1 MTRVNKVTALAM
13 TMAVFLLSADTTH
26 SAEPLF
32 EKADIFIS
40 GSDKFHTYRQ
50 PAITVTNKG
59 TILAF
64 CEAHRYDADDMGD
77 VDIQV
82 RRSLDGGKTWGE
94 PITVWDQTMMTC
106 SNPTVVV
113 ERDSGRIWVLMGWK
127 YYADSMEDILKG
139 EFLTNTGRMN
149 RTFSAYLKHSNDDG
163 VTWMPYS
170 SLEDTTAKF
179 KKPEWRYFS
188 PGAGAGIQLQNGPQK
203 GRLIF
208 PCSASSLGKD
218 VGFAGFSDIYTIH
231 DYVHFGSYIVYS
243 DDQGGTWKRGEE
255 VIWPWKGKCQ
265 VVELS
270 DGRLMLNMQ
279 NYYRK
284 EKCRAVATSEDGGKT
299 WSAVTYDTALTD
311 PISAAGFVQYTREAT
326 DDRNRL
332 LFSNP
337 AHPDTPMNLTV
348 RMSYDNG
355 QFWPVRKV
363 IEPGLAGDSAMAVLK
378 DRSIGLVYEQGSYAK
393 VVFTRFNLEWLS
405 GGSDR
410 LPHVQQS
417 GLPEFPE

>member
-1 MTRVNKVTALAM
+1 MV
-13 TMAVFLLSADTTH
+13 
-26 SAEPLF
+26 
-32 EKADIFIS
+32 
-40 GSDKFHTYRQ
+40 
-50 PAITVTNKG
+50 
-59 TILAF
+59 
-64 CEAHRYDADDMGD
+64 
-77 VDIQV
+77 
-82 RRSLDGGKTWGE
+82 
-94 PITVWDQTMMTC
+94 
-106 SNPTVVV
+106 
-113 ERDSGRIWVLMGWK
+113 
-127 YYADSMEDILKG
+127 
-139 EFLTNTGRMN
+139 
-149 RTFSAYLKHSNDDG
+149 
-163 VTWMPYS
+163 
-170 SLEDTTAKF
+170 
-179 KKPEWRYFS
+179 
-188 PGAGAGIQLQNGPQK
+188 
-203 GRLIF
+203 
-208 PCSASSLGKD
+208 
-218 VGFAGFSDIYTIH
+218 
-231 DYVHFGSYIVYS
+231 
-243 DDQGGTWKRGEE
+243 
-255 VIWPWKGKCQ
+255 WPWKGKCQ

-299 WSAVTYDTALTD
+299 WSEVTYDTALTD